1 VSYLLRLDV
10 VIDTDDQLEA
20 RELQEE
26 LVNQA
31 AGHSET
37 LAIQAYRPRA
47 WHRDFPGDDLG

>member
-10 VIDTDDQLEA
+10 VVNTDDQHEA

-31 AGHSET
+31 AARPET
-37 LAIQAYRPRA
+37 LALHAHTPRE